1 MVIKMKVLIIGGSNF
16 IGWRLVKLLSQ
27 KNAQIV
33 VYNRGNHDR
42 TYPEGVTHIIGDRNN
57 IACLKAIAMEFRFDV
72 VFDMC
77 AFKADQIKD
86 LIPLFHGHINRYV
99 FISSAAGYLD
109 NQVLPLSE
117 MAQCGAHPQWGPY
130 GSGKYSCDRVLLD
143 AYMETGFPATV
154 VRPSYV
160 YGPENPIDRETLL
173 FDRITRELPVL
184 IPYSGEGVIQLGHV
198 DDLCSALYLIANS
211 DKGIGEVYNISG
223 NEYITLNGLVSLI
236 SEIIGRTTRVYHV
249 RPEELGFAQRQLFPF
264 ENNSYFT
271 SIEKFQNTFD
281 WSPKISLRCG
291 LTEAYLLW
299 KNTDV
304 KICTNTENEE
314 KAIALLENT

>member
-1 MVIKMKVLIIGGSNF
+1 MVIKMKVLVIGGSNF

-27 KNAQIV
+27 NNTQIV

-42 TYPEGVTHIIGDRNN
+42 IYPEGVTHIIGDRND
-57 IACLKAIAMEFRFDV
+57 IAHLKAIAMQYRFDV

-77 AFKADQIKD
+77 AFNVDQIKE
-86 LIPLFHGHINRYV
+86 LIPVFHGHINRYV

-109 NQVLPLSE
+109 NQVLPLPE
-117 MAQCGAHPQWGPY
+117 TAQCGAHPQWGSY
-130 GSGKYSCDRVLLD
+130 GSGKYSCDQVLLD
-143 AYMETGFPATV
+143 AYMETGFPVTV

-173 FDRITRELPVL
+173 FDRITRGLPVL
-184 IPYSGEGVIQLGHV
+184 IPYSGEGVIQLGYV
-198 DDLCSALYLIANS
+198 DDLCNALYLIASS

-223 NEYITLNGLVSLI
+223 NEYITLNGLVALI
-236 SEIIGRTTRVYHV
+236 SDIIGKTTKVYHV

-264 ENNSYFT
+264 ENNTYFT
-271 SIEKFQNTFD
+271 SIEKFQNAFD
-281 WSPKISLRCG
+281 WSPQISLRCG
-291 LTEAYLLW
+291 LTDAYLSW
-299 KNTDV
+299 KNATV

-314 KAIALLENT
+314 KAIALLENV